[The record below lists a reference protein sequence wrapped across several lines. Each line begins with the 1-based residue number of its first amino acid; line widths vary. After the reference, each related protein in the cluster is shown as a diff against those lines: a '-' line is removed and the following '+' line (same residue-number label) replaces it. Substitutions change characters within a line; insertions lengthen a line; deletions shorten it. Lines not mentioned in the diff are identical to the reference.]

1 MVMGV
6 REKLP
11 EAPWDQLGEILGV
24 LKQMAADQKKAQQ
37 LGLVLPQPLSPQAN
51 VVQILASVGMPVS
64 GLIPLDMGVATGGSP
79 TLLQDNSKAWA
90 TNIWPGS
97 YLSMYI
103 GGQKYSALIASNT
116 TNALTFPT
124 LPGGIQVAQGT
135 PYVIS
140 NANMSLSLDVPLST
154 RASQTTLISVL
165 SKLNVNLDT
174 RGSEATL
181 LSLLA
186 KLDVAL
192 STRASQATVASILS
206 ALDVSL
212 STRASQATVA
222 SILAQLNV
230 TSTVQAN
237 LTRWG
242 IPREPFWVYGV
253 LIGAPGAGTALVTR
267 NVTAAMTGRVFG
279 VKITATE
286 ANQFDLY
293 LNAVFQTRVGVLG
306 AAGTIY
312 AVLAAPI
319 VDGIAAGV
327 AITVQ
332 NVAGAGIGSV
342 YQSDLFYDE
351 A

>member
-1 MVMGV
+1 MVLGIK
-6 REKLP
+6 EKLP
-11 EAPWDQLGEILGV
+11 EAPWNQLDDV
-24 LKQMAADQKKAQQ
+24 LLVLRDIRAGQKAQ
-37 LGLVLPQPLSPQAN
+37 GLVLPPSLQSPRADVIN
-51 VVQILASVGMPVS
+51 ILASVGMPVS
-64 GLIPLDMGVATGGSP
+64 GLIPLDMGVATGGNP
-79 TLLQDNSKAWA
+79 TLLQDNSKAWS

-97 YLSMYI
+97 YLAMYI

-116 TNALTFPT
+116 TNQLVFPA
-124 LPGGIQVAQGT
+124 LPGGVQVEQGT

-154 RASQTTLISVL
+154 RASQTTLLAVL
-165 SKLNVNLDT
+165 TKLDVPLSNL
-174 RGSEATL
+174 GSQVTL
-181 LSLLA
+181 AAVLA
-186 KLDVAL
+186 KLDVAM
-192 STRASQATVASILS
+192 STRASQATVASILA

-242 IPREPFWVYGV
+242 IPREPDWIYGA
-253 LIGAPGAGTALVTR
+253 LIPAPGAGTALVTR
-267 NVTAAMTGRVFG
+267 SVTAAMTGSVFG

-293 LNAVFQTRVGVLG
+293 LNAVFKTRVGVLG

-319 VDGIAAGV
+319 VKGIVAGT

-332 NVAGAGIGSV
+332 NVAGAGLGSV
-342 YQSDLFYDE
+342 YQSDLYYDE